1 MGTKSPSRTRKTK
14 RRASSSK
21 TKRRRK
27 RSQRRLG
34 RTYDSALSLPAVAR
48 MPARAIA
55 QPLAGL
61 LQGKTGLI
69 LGLVLLGLLAAS
81 LGYWLFL
88 TDDFY
93 VYEITVQGNRLVSA
107 DEIFA
112 ASGLYEM
119 SIFWVNPRQAAGTVA
134 GLPGIL
140 SAEVH
145 RALPNRVTITVV
157 EREPQVVWQ
166 RAGTR
171 WLVDEQGTVLTAQT
185 GPGDGLVIEDQGSN
199 PLHPGDQVDAAAVAG
214 ARQLQ
219 GLLPELSAVRYT
231 PQTGLSFRHSLGCD
245 IHLGSGTDMA
255 EKVAIMQA
263 LVEQL
268 AASGEHPEYIDLRFK
283 GSPCYKLSNE

>member
-1 MGTKSPSRTRKTK
+1 MGTRSPGRTRKTK
-14 RRASSSK
+14 RRPLSSK
-21 TKRRRK
+21 TKGRRK

-34 RTYDSALSLPAVAR
+34 QTYDSALSLPAVSRMSAR
-48 MPARAIA
+48 SIAR
-55 QPLAGL
+55 PLAGFRQVKVSSVL
-61 LQGKTGLI
+61 G
-69 LGLVLLGLLAAS
+69 LGLVLLAA

-93 VYEITVQGNRLVSA
+93 VYEITVQGNHLVST
-107 DEIFA
+107 DEIFT
-112 ASGLYEM
+112 ASGLYGL
-119 SIFWVNPRQAAGTVA
+119 SIFWVNPQRVADTVA

-145 RALPNRVTITVV
+145 CSLPNRVTITVV

-185 GPGDGLVIEDQGSN
+185 GPGGGLVIEDQDGS
-199 PLHPGDQVDAAAVAG
+199 PLHPGDRVDAAAVAG

-219 GLLPELSAVRYT
+219 GLLPELSTVRYT
-231 PQTGLSFRHSLGCD
+231 PPTGLSFRHPLGCD
-245 IHLGSGTDMA
+245 VYLGTGTDMA

-283 GSPCYKLSNE
+283 DSPCYKLSNK

>member
-1 MGTKSPSRTRKTK
+1 MGTRSPSRTHKTK
-14 RRASSSK
+14 RRVSSSK
-21 TKRRRK
+21 TKGRRK

-48 MPARAIA
+48 TSARAIGW
-55 QPLAGL
+55 PLVGIRRV
-61 LQGKTGLI
+61 KTAFFLG
-69 LGLVLLGLLAAS
+69 LGLVLLAA

-93 VYEITVQGNRLVSA
+93 VYEITVQGNHLVSA

-112 ASGLYEM
+112 ASGLYGL
-119 SIFWVNPRQAAGTVA
+119 SIFWVNPQRIADTVA

-145 RALPNRVTITVV
+145 CALPDRVTITVV

-185 GPGDGLVIEDQGSN
+185 ESGGGLVIEDQDGR
-199 PLHPGDQVDAAAVAG
+199 PLHPGDRVDAAAVAG
-214 ARQLQ
+214 ALQLQ
-219 GLLPELSAVRYT
+219 ELLPELSAVRYT

-245 IHLGSGTDMA
+245 IYLGSGTDMA

-268 AASGEHPEYIDLRFK
+268 AASGKHPEYIDLRFK
-283 GSPCYKLSNE
+283 GSPCYKLSNK